1 MLSCVCTHTHIQR
14 LFPREKNELDT
25 RKKRG
30 PRAGSAQSVS
40 SPPSVP
46 AHHSD
51 AIRVLQNASCIHHC
65 LVNVSP
71 FPSASSRALYEGT
84 KNKEFRN
91 TKPNLFSSH
100 LERVGSVILVQH
112 ESPSRAFPPPA
123 RATVISAHEGY
134 LIVDI
139 IAFKCARAKRA
150 KCVLFRSDRKE
161 RKKKLT
167 FFHKRKPF

>member
-84 KNKEFRN
+84 KNKEFRD

-123 RATVISAHEGY
+123 RATAKSVNVRKLTY
-134 LIVDI
+134 I
-139 IAFKCARAKRA
+139 IAFKRARAKRA
-150 KCVLFRSDRKE
+150 KCVLIRSDRK
-161 RKKKLT
+161 KKIDVFPQK
-167 FFHKRKPF
+167 KPF

>member
-25 RKKRG
+25 QKKRG
-30 PRAGSAQSVS
+30 PRTGSAQSVS

-51 AIRVLQNASCIHHC
+51 AIRVIQNASCIHHC

-84 KNKEFRN
+84 KNKEFRD

-123 RATVISAHEGY
+123 RATVKSVSRLEFDIHHRLQTRARETREVC
-134 LIVDI
+134 VDQI
-139 IAFKCARAKRA
+139 
-150 KCVLFRSDRKE
+150 RS
-161 RKKKLT
+161 KKKN
-167 FFHKRKPF
+167 